1 MTPFYESIEWLS
13 ENYGSIHSLPRLS
26 KCNFFYTNIIFDKK
40 VLPQKVQNLG
50 NTNFATKQRYWQNT
64 IGYTQNQQNTIKRPL
79 IIYQKYVKTYI
90 ALYFPD
96 LNPKIIPNCENKKN
110 LPCLEICTQNRFV
123 LFLTFWNSGHSSS
136 TTGKAMGYSTKPSV
150 LPLLID

>member
-1 MTPFYESIEWLS
+1 MTPFYGSIEWLS

-40 VLPQKVQNLG
+40 VLPQNVPNHG
-50 NTNFATKQRYWQNT
+50 NTKFATKQRYWKNT
-64 IGYTQNQQNTIKRPL
+64 LGYTQNQQNTITRSL
-79 IIYQKYVKTYI
+79 IIYQKYVKTYT

-96 LNPKIIPNCENKKN
+96 LNPIIIPNCDKKK
-110 LPCLEICTQNRFV
+110 LLSLEICTQNRFV
-123 LFLTFWNSGHSSS
+123 WFLTFWNSGLSSS

-150 LPLLID
+150 PPLLID